1 VATEGF
7 AVVTG
12 FRSDP
17 IAVVERQ
24 ADRIVVSLYGEHDI
38 ATLAEL
44 SEAMAR
50 GIALDDAQ
58 IVVDLSGVEFMAAA
72 TASVIVGARD
82 FLQAHSRELTVR
94 SPSRCA
100 QRLLDVCGLTG
111 LIEQPGPRVED
122 RSLSRARLEVTNDS
136 DTLPL

>member
-1 VATEGF
+1 
-7 AVVTG
+7 VVPLLGDHGT
-12 FRSDP
+12 R
-17 IAVVERQ
+17 AR
-24 ADRIVVSLYGEHDI
+24 
-38 ATLAEL
+38 AEL
-44 SEAMAR
+44 SVAMAR

-122 RSLSRARLEVTNDS
+122 RSLSRAR
-136 DTLPL
+136 